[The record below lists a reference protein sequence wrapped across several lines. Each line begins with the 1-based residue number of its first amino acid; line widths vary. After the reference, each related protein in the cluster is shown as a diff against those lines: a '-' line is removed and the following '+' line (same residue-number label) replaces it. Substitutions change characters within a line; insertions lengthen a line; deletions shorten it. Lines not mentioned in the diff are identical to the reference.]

1 MFGVFFN
8 IYLFILRTGRNEGG
22 KVKRQLLLCLSGG
35 GAAGKVSLVG
45 AWGRQISSVLGVFP
59 RNVDG
64 KTFFD
69 KAIYLRL
76 LFVDKV
82 YVY

>member
-1 MFGVFFN
+1 MSEWWGAGG
-8 IYLFILRTGRNEGG
+8 TGE
-22 KVKRQLLLCLSGG
+22 
-35 GAAGKVSLVG
+35 KVSLVG

-59 RNVDG
+59 KNIDG
-64 KTFFD
+64 ETFRD
-69 KAIYLRL
+69 KVIYLRL